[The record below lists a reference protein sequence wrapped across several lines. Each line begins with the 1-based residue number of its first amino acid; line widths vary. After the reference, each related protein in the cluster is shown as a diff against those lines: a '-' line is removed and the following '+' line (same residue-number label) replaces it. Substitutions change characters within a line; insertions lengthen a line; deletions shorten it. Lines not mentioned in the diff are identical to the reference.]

1 MEQQI
6 EGLLVQVEENQNQIR
21 IDDAEKQTILSHM
34 KVFSRKFEKLL
45 QKYISEINTSQFT
58 RLNEEL
64 AFYVDFII
72 FVAGKFETDN
82 MWLITKLVEL
92 NKQTE
97 LLEKSVVLN
106 EKKSFYDD
114 LEQTYIE
121 VL

>member
-1 MEQQI
+1 M
-6 EGLLVQVEENQNQIR
+6 EGLLVQVDEYENAAR
-21 IDDAEKQTILSHM
+21 VDSVEKQTILSHM
-34 KVFSRKFEKLL
+34 KVFSSKFERLL
-45 QKYISEINTSQFT
+45 SKYINEINTSEFT

-82 MWLITKLVEL
+82 MWLISKLVEL

-114 LEQTYIE
+114 LE
-121 VL
+121 